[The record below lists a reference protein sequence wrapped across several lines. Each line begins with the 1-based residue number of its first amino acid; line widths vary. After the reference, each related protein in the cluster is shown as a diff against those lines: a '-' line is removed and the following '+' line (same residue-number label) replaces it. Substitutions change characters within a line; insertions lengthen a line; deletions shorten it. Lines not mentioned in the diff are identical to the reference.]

1 MGKRLIA
8 LSLTCILF
16 LAGCSNTAGQPSA
29 QPEPTPTP
37 STQPA
42 AADFTLPYQP
52 NASLHP
58 ITGTNKTNLAFSSL
72 VYQGL
77 FELDNTFTP
86 HGVLCS
92 GQSSDASGLIWTL
105 SLAKAFF
112 SDGSAVTA
120 DDVVRSLTA
129 ARSSEL
135 YAPRFRDVQSIAA
148 TDISTVTITLS
159 RPNSALPALLDIPI
173 IRDSSDGSM
182 PLGSGP
188 YRFVENDGPLHLLRN
203 PSAPENVPEKIFLY
217 PVTAADELIYAFD
230 AGEVSMV
237 VSDLT
242 GANALGYSSGYETF
256 DYPTTTMLY
265 VGFQTSWGVCSNA
278 MIRRALSFCF
288 DRETVSDSLL
298 AGHADPTCLPFS
310 PRCALHSE
318 TYEQQES
325 YDPDIAAQL
334 LSDAGYDA
342 GEDGLLYRYGS
353 PLSITFIVNTDNPF
367 KVTIAE
373 YLADE
378 LTQLGIAVELKKL
391 SWDDY
396 MYALNY
402 GLFDLYLG
410 EVALTAD
417 FDLTPLLEPNG
428 GLNYGRYSNPETS
441 GLLNTLRACSK
452 EELSSAVD
460 AFSTQF
466 AVDCPLAPLCFKE
479 HSVLTQWQTLS
490 GLNPTRQNPFYQLK
504 SLRFRA

>member
-92 GQSSDASGLIWTL
+92 GQSADASGLIWTL
-105 SLAKAFF
+105 SLAEAFF

-120 DDVVRSLTA
+120 DDVVRSLTM

-135 YAPRFRDVQSIAA
+135 YAPRFRDVQNIAA
-148 TDISTVTITLS
+148 ADISTVTITLS

-334 LSDAGYDA
+334 LSDAGYDV
-342 GEDGLLYRYGS
+342 GEDGLLCRYGS

-373 YLADE
+373 YLTDE

-460 AFSTQF
+460 AFSAQF